1 MRQTLSSPQER
12 IHLKVGAKTYNFKTN
27 YNTRNYKT
35 IIENKNSICK
45 SPKVA
50 KDEMMFQLKWKYSQE
65 NHNSNLAGYKI
76 LFFRVWERTN
86 TASDSALETLSG
98 VRVRDLCALTICQS
112 LKGFAFIYSVVIITT
127 MWHKYRCI
135 YFSLIRE

>member
-65 NHNSNLAGYKI
+65 DHNSNLAGYKI
-76 LFFRVWERTN
+76 LFFRVWERAN
-86 TASDSALETLSG
+86 TASDSALEILSG
-98 VRVRDLCALTICQS
+98 VRVRVEVPNLDPSSAAYLAMGPWANNIFEILV
-112 LKGFAFIYSVVIITT
+112 YSSIT
-127 MWHKYRCI
+127 W
-135 YFSLIRE
+135 RE